1 MKEVETVFST
11 MSTINDLEKKT
22 FIEIFLESGIICT
35 KFIVSFQLK
44 GQCHEIFAP
53 TLFSPN

>member
-11 MSTINDLEKKT
+11 MSTINDLAKKK
-22 FIEIFLESGIICT
+22 FHKDIPRIKNYT